1 METTSPE
8 WDHCGTGATD
18 EDPVGC
24 RGVRAGGRAR
34 CLAHLAAGAR
44 AVYLARLAAGADVDC
59 RGVTFDDGLL
69 AAVLAGVTG
78 EDGYPVFGAGRFE
91 QARFAESASFARAE
105 FRGPASFQGARLEG
119 AADFGS
125 VRFRHGAWFKGARF
139 AGSAEFGGAHISD
152 DAGFADTWFGGTA
165 WFGGVRIE
173 GRLWL
178 ERARFAGDAVF
189 LRGVFGADWVG
200 PVTCDGT
207 LSLAEAEFRSP
218 LRLALAASRID
229 ARAARC
235 EGPVALSVRYAAI
248 DLTGAVLL
256 HPCRIS
262 TDLVTEL
269 REPAAARAGGA
280 DHTASIVSLRGV
292 DAAMLTVADVDL
304 RGCVFAG
311 THHLDQLGLEGNWQ
325 LGASPQGVR
334 WQWGVP
340 RSWTRRLVLE
350 EERQWR
356 ALPGRGATARRGWG
370 AAPENPDTVPGLA
383 TLTSVYRQLRKARED
398 ALDQPGAADFYYG
411 EMEMR
416 RHSHTWRRAERWLL
430 QAYWLLAGYGLRA
443 SRALVWL
450 ACAVAGTVV
459 LMMGL
464 GLPDTE
470 PQQQVRRVQGGGSIR
485 MVMDKAEPQLTLPVG
500 ERFTGERFEKSLR
513 VVLNS
518 VLFRSSGQDLTLWG
532 TYTEMV
538 SRLTEPVLLGLA
550 ALAVRGRVKRGS

>member
-8 WDHCGTGATD
+8 WNHCGTGATAA
-18 EDPVGC
+18 DPVGC

-34 CLAHLAAGAR
+34 CLAHLPADAR
-44 AVYLARLAAGADVDC
+44 AAHLARLAAGADVDC

-78 EDGYPVFGAGRFE
+78 ADGHPAFGAGHFE

-105 FRGPASFQGARLEG
+105 FRGPASFQGARFEG
-119 AADFGS
+119 AAGFGS

-139 AGSAEFGGAHISD
+139 AGPAEFGGAHISD
-152 DAGFADTWFGGTA
+152 DAGFAETWFGGTA

-200 PVTCDGT
+200 PVTCDAT

-218 LRLALAASRID
+218 LRLALAASRVD

-235 EGPVALSVRYAAI
+235 EGPVALSVRHAAI

-262 TDLVTEL
+262 TDLVSEL
-269 REPAAARAGGA
+269 RQPATARAGAA
-280 DHTASIVSLRGV
+280 DPTASVVSLRGV

-311 THHLDQLGLEGNWQ
+311 AHHLDQLGLEGNWR
-325 LGASPQGVR
+325 LAASPRGVR
-334 WQWGVP
+334 WHRGVP

-356 ALPGRGATARRGWG
+356 ALPGRGAAARRGWG
-370 AAPENPDTVPGLA
+370 AAPDNPDTVPGLA
-383 TLTSVYRQLRKARED
+383 TLTTVYRQLRKARED

-443 SRALVWL
+443 SRALGWL
-450 ACAVAGTVV
+450 ACAMAGTVV
-459 LMMGL
+459 LMMAL
-464 GLPDTE
+464 GLPDAE
-470 PQQQVRRVQGGGSIR
+470 PQQQVRRVQGGGSLR
-485 MVMDKAEPQLTLPVG
+485 MVMDKAEPQLTLPAR